1 MEIINAKNLPT
12 KLTPE
17 IIDVLVK
24 MAREFPKTTF
34 DWAEV
39 SDVLA
44 ERGQLNIVLDRIQQI
59 EKEEERKR
67 ESMKSDAE
75 KKNDAELR
83 EKLKN
88 AKPTFI
94 GNMGEP
100 ETAEEY
106 KRKYGH
112 YPPGYE
118 G

>member
-1 MEIINAKNLPT
+1 MKIIKAENLPA

-17 IIDVLVK
+17 IIDVLVE
-24 MAREFPKTTF
+24 MAREFPKRTF

-39 SDVLA
+39 SDVLDK
-44 ERGQLNIVLDRIQQI
+44 RGELNIILDKVQQL
-59 EKEEERKR
+59 EKEEEQER
-67 ESMKSDAE
+67 ERLKSDAE
-75 KKNDAELR
+75 KQKEADMR
-83 EKLKN
+83 EKLKS